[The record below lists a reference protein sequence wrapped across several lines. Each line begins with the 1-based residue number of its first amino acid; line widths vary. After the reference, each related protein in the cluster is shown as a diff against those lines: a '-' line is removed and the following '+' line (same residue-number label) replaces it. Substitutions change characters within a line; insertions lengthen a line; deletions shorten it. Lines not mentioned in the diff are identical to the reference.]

1 MTIPYARAMT
11 LVYVKDTIKKT
22 DVPRSV
28 PVDLFAGT
36 FSLDPVWFYVKRVRF
51 RRAEDCIWDHQNQ

>member
-28 PVDLFAGT
+28 PEDLFAGT
-36 FSLDPVWFYVKRVRF
+36 LSLDPVCF
-51 RRAEDCIWDHQNQ
+51 